1 MAGYSTMPPPPINSL
16 NVIQK
21 SHASFSFTTSRLSHH
36 PPTDIRSFWMVVEP
50 ANQLLQVDGGH
61 MPPSTG
67 QPFQRLCY
75 FHLTANQ
82 RRALCIYR
90 RSPRSHSPRR
100 QSYCRRMPT
109 RRLHASSWGRSHRD
123 RQVLV
128 HHLLSDAS
136 NSGR

>member
-50 ANQLLQVDGGH
+50 ANHLLQVDGGH

-67 QPFQRLCY
+67 QPFQGSAISTSLLTSAEP
-75 FHLTANQ
+75 FAFIAGHLAV
-82 RRALCIYR
+82 I
-90 RSPRSHSPRR
+90 
-100 QSYCRRMPT
+100 
-109 RRLHASSWGRSHRD
+109 LHEDKVIAVECPPAGCAPAHGGRSHRD

-128 HHLLSDAS
+128 HHLLSDALH
-136 NSGR
+136 SGR